1 MIHNIKFRA
10 FVYKNESVDE
20 ISQAILNLLPE
31 AEIEAEEAE
40 GLLEDKILILTGV
53 VSKKRYT
60 KDFFNKLLQSTD
72 LEKLNND
79 LEQKMDEKGTGVI
92 IDVVIDTGFDVA
104 FARAGSASA
113 GTKEPGIGG
122 IWQIVMMFWNE
133 IRPDCWYPVI
143 QYKNLQGDSHAATF
157 PYGGLKHTW
166 KCGEE
171 VKIAWN
177 PQQPEKVYPLEGTWL
192 RKKAIGYLIVSVILL
207 VTSVILLSIYGTVI
221 GL

>member
-79 LEQKMDEKGTGVI
+79 LEQKMDEKGNWFLR
-92 IDVVIDTGFDVA
+92 FD
-104 FARAGSASA
+104 
-113 GTKEPGIGG
+113 
-122 IWQIVMMFWNE
+122 
-133 IRPDCWYPVI
+133 
-143 QYKNLQGDSHAATF
+143 KNDALDELF
-157 PYGGLKHTW
+157 
-166 KCGEE
+166 
-171 VKIAWN
+171 
-177 PQQPEKVYPLEGTWL
+177 
-192 RKKAIGYLIVSVILL
+192 
-207 VTSVILLSIYGTVI
+207 
-221 GL
+221 

>member
-60 KDFFNKLLQSTD
+60 NDFFNKLLQSTD

-79 LEQKMDEKGTGVI
+79 LEQKIDEKGNWFLR
-92 IDVVIDTGFDVA
+92 FD
-104 FARAGSASA
+104 
-113 GTKEPGIGG
+113 
-122 IWQIVMMFWNE
+122 
-133 IRPDCWYPVI
+133 
-143 QYKNLQGDSHAATF
+143 KNDALDEKLTVLDKGDSIH
-157 PYGGLKHTW
+157 LK
-166 KCGEE
+166 
-171 VKIAWN
+171 VKIAAF
-177 PQQPEKVYPLEGTWL
+177 PAKKQIAVDKVRE
-192 RKKAIGYLIVSVILL
+192 AIDSFKN
-207 VTSVILLSIYGTVI
+207 
-221 GL
+221 

>member
-60 KDFFNKLLQSTD
+60 KNFFNKLLQSTD

-79 LEQKMDEKGTGVI
+79 LEQKMDEKGNWFLR
-92 IDVVIDTGFDVA
+92 FD
-104 FARAGSASA
+104 
-113 GTKEPGIGG
+113 
-122 IWQIVMMFWNE
+122 
-133 IRPDCWYPVI
+133 
-143 QYKNLQGDSHAATF
+143 KNDALDEKLTVLDKGDSIH
-157 PYGGLKHTW
+157 LK
-166 KCGEE
+166 
-171 VKIAWN
+171 VKIAAF
-177 PQQPEKVYPLEGTWL
+177 PAKKQIAVDKVRE
-192 RKKAIGYLIVSVILL
+192 AIDSFKN
-207 VTSVILLSIYGTVI
+207 
-221 GL
+221 

>member
-79 LEQKMDEKGTGVI
+79 LEQKMDEKGNWFLR
-92 IDVVIDTGFDVA
+92 FDKNDALDEKLTVL
-104 FARAGSASA
+104 
-113 GTKEPGIGG
+113 
-122 IWQIVMMFWNE
+122 
-133 IRPDCWYPVI
+133 
-143 QYKNLQGDSHAATF
+143 YKGDSIH
-157 PYGGLKHTW
+157 LK
-166 KCGEE
+166 
-171 VKIAWN
+171 VKIAEF
-177 PQQPEKVYPLEGTWL
+177 PAKKQIAVDKVRE
-192 RKKAIGYLIVSVILL
+192 AIDSFKN
-207 VTSVILLSIYGTVI
+207 
-221 GL
+221 